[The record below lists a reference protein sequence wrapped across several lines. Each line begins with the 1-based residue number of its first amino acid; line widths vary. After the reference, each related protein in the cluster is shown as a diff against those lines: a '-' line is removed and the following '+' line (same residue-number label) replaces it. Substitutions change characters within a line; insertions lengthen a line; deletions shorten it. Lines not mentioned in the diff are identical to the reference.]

1 MRDAPLQFGS
11 PCDAGVGTFG
21 VGLLQAA
28 QELLGRRGAIGR
40 GQAQQFVELAGTRR
54 HGTRV
59 RRPRR
64 SDNWDLGDAW
74 RTGRPERRPLRSLRH
89 DWEPSVPFRAPSL
102 GDVCLRSASGSGCFA
117 TGSSVTQGAISSIS
131 FTTPSGNGRV
141 LRVIATST
149 ISGQVVEFARLLMV
163 PTTREQCQMLPK

>member
-1 MRDAPLQFGS
+1 MAPGYVDPAEATTGIWATLGE
-11 PCDAGVGTFG
+11 PGAPIDVHCV
-21 VGLLQAA
+21 LAA
-28 QELLGRRGAIGR
+28 
-40 GQAQQFVELAGTRR
+40 
-54 HGTRV
+54 
-59 RRPRR
+59 
-64 SDNWDLGDAW
+64 
-74 RTGRPERRPLRSLRH
+74 H
-89 DWEPSVPFRAPSL
+89 DWEPWVPFRAPSL
-102 GDVCLRSASGSGCFA
+102 GDVCLSSASGRGCFA